1 MADGI
6 LLKAK
11 YPRLYLNSKQ
21 KKQYI
26 LQIGDSSKGKWEW
39 CLQWKRLL
47 FETEISMWAN
57 FLEEIQAINVN
68 LQQSDKWVWTNDTS
82 GKYTVRSAYKLMDRN
97 SKDDNTNRIFHAIW
111 KLKIPNKVTLFV
123 WGLIRDRLPT
133 KLN

>member
-1 MADGI
+1 MIDISIGLDWDDGI
-6 LLKAK
+6 PLKEK

-82 GKYTVRSAYKLMDRN
+82 G
-97 SKDDNTNRIFHAIW
+97 
-111 KLKIPNKVTLFV
+111 
-123 WGLIRDRLPT
+123 GLGS
-133 KLN
+133 